1 MGGLLV
7 HVRGSGDS
15 GGAGWFSVGG
25 GGGVAEGQVGGV
37 SSVGEDKEENVGM
50 RVVREQRAKC

>member
-1 MGGLLV
+1 M
-7 HVRGSGDS
+7 RGSGDS

-25 GGGVAEGQVGGV
+25 GFRRRPDGGFQVWGEG
-37 SSVGEDKEENVGM
+37 KKENVGM